1 MPVDE
6 VIGLEKLKNLTK
18 KQKSFLLLGLGL
30 LLILTFVV
38 SSSFAEEKTSQK
50 KKAPALGTQEEPAQA
65 PGNITKFSISSEKD
79 SLAPGEQM
87 QFTAFI
93 EGDGNYDDTV
103 AWSIQGD
110 HHPKTVIGPDG
121 KLTVDLEETASQLII
136 RGTCGGGAYASDK
149 PISIVKPSPSPAP
162 APSSTT
168 SSSHERIVAPGPLP
182 QDVPA
187 SPQAQPGQEGQVPG
201 GDQKENPPV
210 EKPQANIQVTV
221 ENMAQVKEKLK
232 DVKEI
237 SLPDTDL
244 VLKGENLEIQEGETA
259 LAFIQRILKEANLEV
274 QVDSKVEP
282 GQEKIL
288 GINDLKEKD
297 LGDKI
302 AWQVYLN
309 GQPMK
314 EPINQYRLKDQD
326 KLEIIYGL
334 PREEK

>member
-18 KQKSFLLLGLGL
+18 KQKSILLLGLGL

-149 PISIVKPSPSPAP
+149 PISIVKPSPSPTP
-162 APSSTT
+162 APSKAS
-168 SSSHERIVAPGPLP
+168 SSSHEKIVAPGPLP

-187 SPQAQPGQEGQVPG
+187 SSEAQPGQEGQVPG
-201 GDQKENPPV
+201 GDQK

-237 SLPDTDL
+237 SLPDSDL

-274 QVDSKVEP
+274 QVDPKAEP
-282 GQEKIL
+282 GQERIL

-297 LGDKI
+297 LGDTL

-314 EPINQYRLKDQD
+314 EPINQYRLKDQE
-326 KLEIIYGL
+326 KLEIVYGL

>member
-110 HHPKTVIGPDG
+110 HHPKTVMSPDG

-162 APSSTT
+162 APSKA
-168 SSSHERIVAPGPLP
+168 SSSHEKIVAPGPLP

-187 SPQAQPGQEGQVPG
+187 SSEAQPGQEGQVPG

-210 EKPQANIQVTV
+210 KKPQANIQVTV
-221 ENMAQVKEKLK
+221 ENMAQVKENLK
-232 DVKEI
+232 DVKKI

-274 QVDSKVEP
+274 QVDPKAEP
-282 GQEKIL
+282 GQERIL

-314 EPINQYRLKDQD
+314 DPVNQYQLKDQD
-326 KLEIIYGL
+326 KLEIVYGL